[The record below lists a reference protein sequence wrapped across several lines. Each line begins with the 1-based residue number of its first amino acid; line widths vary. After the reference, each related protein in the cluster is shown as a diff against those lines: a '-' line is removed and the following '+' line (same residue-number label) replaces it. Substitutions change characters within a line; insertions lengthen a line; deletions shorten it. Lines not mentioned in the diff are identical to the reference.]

1 MQLREILAEFSG
13 TVSRQWH
20 SWLC

>member
-13 TVSRQWH
+13 TVPRQWH